1 MTYLVFGTSSIR
13 FLSGFGASIFY
24 GYCQYNGMVF
34 NLLNRYSRIKSVLL
48 IQKIGLL
55 SIQEEDISSVKT
67 ALRVSLAEES
77 PIVPYGTRSGVCP
90 NRYLNLG

>member
-1 MTYLVFGTSSIR
+1 MTYLVFGTSSIP

-24 GYCQYNGMVF
+24 GYCQYNGMLF
-34 NLLNRYSRIKSVLL
+34 NLLNRYSKIKSMLL

-55 SIQEEDISSVKT
+55 STQGEEITSVKT

-77 PIVPYGTRSGVCP
+77 RVVPYRTRSGVCQ
-90 NRYLNLG
+90 NRHLNLG